1 MSDLK
6 YPVID
11 QVKGP
16 DGDLVPLLDVPMMSD
31 EKWDKMV
38 KEQQEKHP
46 EEYAEMFKQMREHPE
61 LYPGMITPLDSFDQL
76 K

>member
-31 EKWDKMV
+31 ETWHAQAKA
-38 KEQQEKHP
+38 QQEKHP
-46 EEYAEMFKQMREHPE
+46 EEYAEMLKRMREHPE
-61 LYPGMITPLDSFDQL
+61 LYPGMITPLDSFCQ
-76 K
+76 